1 MVPGSQYH
9 NPDPLVRLIGTPN
22 ESSVYVEGVSITSLI
37 DSGANMSAIT
47 KSFAEKLQLEIKSLR
62 TILDIEATGGGRV
75 PYHGYVECRLKIP
88 QVEKFDLDV
97 LMLVIDDS
105 PYGMRV
111 PVQVG
116 TLHIDMTLEL
126 ATEEEKRKLS
136 KQWERA
142 QLASSL
148 RMASANADAINPD
161 ESKQVFNLDQ
171 VTGSVCLTKE
181 ISLEPF
187 EDVTISGLLKGPI
200 KCSAYNKRV
209 NVAIE
214 PLDEHKEGEGSF
226 CAVPSYTFLKPGSQ
240 RVRVM
245 IKNITARLI
254 TIKQGEKVARIEA
267 ANVVPQMLAPKI
279 VEESVSVLSKSVQ
292 LGTESEEKSQE
303 TEVDRTPLSAEQFEM
318 LLTKLNFN
326 EGTKDWSPQQKDK
339 AKQVLH
345 EYSFLFAMNS
355 TDLGKTDLVKHHIE
369 LRDYTPIKD
378 RYRRIPPHQYEE
390 VRKHLKEMLDI
401 GAIRRSNS
409 PWASPVVLVR
419 KKDGSLRFC
428 IDLRKL
434 NARTVKDAYS
444 IPRIEDALDS
454 LNGACIFTSLD
465 LKSGYWQVKLDD
477 KSIPL
482 TAFTVGPLGFYECV
496 RMPFGLTNAPATFQ
510 RLMESCLGDLHLN
523 WCIIYLDDIIIFS
536 KDPDEHITQ
545 LTGVFEK
552 LARAGLKLKPSKCE
566 FFKAKLKYLGHVVS
580 QEGIATDPI
589 KIEAILKWP
598 QPRTVMDVRSFTGF
612 TNYYRKF
619 IKGYARI
626 ARPLHELTSGENAKH
641 VV

>member
-1 MVPGSQYH
+1 MGKPAWGGSFGGCTPSPGEGAPPKSKPTVNSKALGGGESGIRVVPGSQYH

-111 PVQVG
+111 PVQIG
-116 TLHIDMTLEL
+116 TLHIDMALEL

-148 RMASANADAINPD
+148 RMLSANADAIDPD
-161 ESKQVFNLDQ
+161 KSKQVFNLDQ

-187 EDVTISGLLKGPI
+187 EDVTLSGLLKGPI
-200 KCSAYNKRV
+200 KCSAYSKRV

-240 RVRVM
+240 RVQVM

-303 TEVDRTPLSAEQFEM
+303 TEVDRTPLSVEQFEM

-339 AKQVLH
+339 AKQVLR

-369 LRDYTPIKD
+369 LKDYTPIKD
-378 RYRRIPPHQYEE
+378 
-390 VRKHLKEMLDI
+390 
-401 GAIRRSNS
+401 
-409 PWASPVVLVR
+409 
-419 KKDGSLRFC
+419 
-428 IDLRKL
+428 
-434 NARTVKDAYS
+434 
-444 IPRIEDALDS
+444 
-454 LNGACIFTSLD
+454 
-465 LKSGYWQVKLDD
+465 
-477 KSIPL
+477 
-482 TAFTVGPLGFYECV
+482 
-496 RMPFGLTNAPATFQ
+496 
-510 RLMESCLGDLHLN
+510 
-523 WCIIYLDDIIIFS
+523 
-536 KDPDEHITQ
+536 
-545 LTGVFEK
+545 
-552 LARAGLKLKPSKCE
+552 
-566 FFKAKLKYLGHVVS
+566 
-580 QEGIATDPI
+580 
-589 KIEAILKWP
+589 
-598 QPRTVMDVRSFTGF
+598 
-612 TNYYRKF
+612 
-619 IKGYARI
+619 
-626 ARPLHELTSGENAKH
+626 
-641 VV
+641 